1 MPAYQA
7 FPNGIY
13 IYIYMCIYIYG
24 CSNSFSGTVV
34 GMEYGHA
41 EMHTLSPIMKYSI
54 FAIQFAKLISFDIF
68 N

>member
-13 IYIYMCIYIYG
+13 IYIYIY
-24 CSNSFSGTVV
+24 NSFSGTVV

-41 EMHTLSPIMKYSI
+41 EMHTLSHIMKYSI